1 MMSLIRGRAAGT
13 LIGLFWFVAWP
24 AMASSPPPGPGFD
37 RARDSGIESL
47 IRGDPELSAADRKM
61 TAFYQAALPGALGVG
76 SSQRITQRNWLR
88 ERDKSCA
95 GQAWREFHASLRACV
110 AAELQERLEALAIA
124 TLMVTP
130 DASLAE
136 IGKTRPRA
144 AALYKAAHDYA
155 SIDDPERRIRMVEA
169 DLASIYATMDANT
182 REHLNLAPYYNAAT
196 AHDAASSDANFAAF
210 FTVYATL
217 GYQEVTVPPLGEVT
231 ALSDEA
237 IAAQPL
243 CQGTIRFSTGRDYIR
258 LKDAVRLHRTEIWEG
273 QTLAGGDDADDPSDQ
288 AMLAWRG
295 PRKVRIVRAQAVLAA
310 YYIRYF
316 AIEATAAK
324 RDAAGAIDA
333 LVRGPFHTC
342 Q

>member
-1 MMSLIRGRAAGT
+1 
-13 LIGLFWFVAWP
+13 
-24 AMASSPPPGPGFD
+24 
-37 RARDSGIESL
+37 
-47 IRGDPELSAADRKM
+47 
-61 TAFYQAALPGALGVG
+61 
-76 SSQRITQRNWLR
+76 
-88 ERDKSCA
+88 
-95 GQAWREFHASLRACV
+95 
-110 AAELQERLEALAIA
+110 
-124 TLMVTP
+124 
-130 DASLAE
+130 
-136 IGKTRPRA
+136 
-144 AALYKAAHDYA
+144 
-155 SIDDPERRIRMVEA
+155 MVEA

-217 GYQEVTVPPLGEVT
+217 GYQEVSTGLTWPCAVIAKRPGLVAGLGAYFGGAIDGAIPNSDCEATLPPLGEVT